1 VRFLILSDIHAN
13 WEALDAVLLDS
24 AGEYDQILCCG
35 DVVGY
40 NPNPAEV
47 VDWTR
52 HHCQTVI
59 RGNHDKAVAGIDG
72 LEWFNEVAQSAA
84 LWARAQLN
92 AEQLAW
98 LRALP
103 SGPVLVENCTVM
115 HGAPFDEDY
124 YLVTLEDVAACHSYL
139 ETPLSFFGHTHLQ
152 GAFFFRGRRLG
163 RCPSIGEGQRE
174 TVIQL
179 EPDNVFLVNPGSVGQ
194 PRDGDPRAGYALWD
208 AEAKTVTLRRVE
220 YPVETTSRKIA
231 EAGLP
236 ELLAVRLQQ
245 GL

>member
-13 WEALDAVLLDS
+13 WEALEAVLADS
-24 AGEYDQILCCG
+24 AGEYDRILCCG

-47 VDWTR
+47 IEWAR
-52 HHCQTVI
+52 RNCHTVI
-59 RGNHDKAVAGIDG
+59 RGNHDKAVAGIEG

-92 AEQLAW
+92 SDELAW
-98 LRALP
+98 LRDLP
-103 SGPVLVENCTVM
+103 AGPVVVENCTVM

-124 YLVTLEDVAACHSYL
+124 YLATLEDVAACHSFL
-139 ETPLSFFGHTHLQ
+139 ATPLSFFGHTHLQ

-163 RCPSIGEGQRE
+163 RCPPLGEGHRD

-179 EPDNVFLVNPGSVGQ
+179 DPDSVFLVNPGSVGQ
-194 PRDGDPRAGYALWD
+194 PRDGDPRAGYALWNN
-208 AEAKTVTLRRVE
+208 EEKTVTLRRIL
-220 YPVETTSRKIA
+220 YPVETTCRKIA
-231 EAGLP
+231 ESGLP
-236 ELLAVRLQQ
+236 DLLAARLEQ

>member
-13 WEALDAVLLDS
+13 WEALEAVLTDS
-24 AGEYDQILCCG
+24 AGEYDRILCCG

-47 VDWTR
+47 VEWAR
-52 HHCQTVI
+52 RNCHTVI
-59 RGNHDKAVAGIDG
+59 RGNHDKAVAGIEG

-92 AEQLAW
+92 DDQLAW
-98 LRALP
+98 LRDLP
-103 SGPVLVENCTVM
+103 AGPVVVENCTVM

-124 YLVTLEDVAACHSYL
+124 YLATLEDVAACHSFL
-139 ETPLSFFGHTHLQ
+139 ATPLSFFGHTHLQ

-163 RCPSIGEGQRE
+163 RCPPLGEGHRD

-179 EPDNVFLVNPGSVGQ
+179 DPDSVFIVNPGSVGQ
-194 PRDGDPRAGYALWD
+194 PRDGDPRAGYAIWNN
-208 AEAKTVTLRRVE
+208 EEKTVTLRRIV
-220 YPVETTSRKIA
+220 YPVETTCRKIS
-231 EAGLP
+231 ESGLP
-236 ELLAVRLQQ
+236 DLLAARLEQ